1 MIPRPEDIAEEQR
14 ELRRLYLAL
23 AATMAASF
31 TFAWAVCEVFTLV
44 NAARIAGGW

>member
-1 MIPRPEDIAEEQR
+1 MIPRPEDLEEERRHQ
-14 ELRRLYLAL
+14 RRLYIAL

-31 TFAWAVCEVFTLV
+31 LAAWAVCEVFTLV

>member
-14 ELRRLYLAL
+14 EQRRLYVAL
-23 AATMAASF
+23 AATMCASF
-31 TFAWAVCEVFTLV
+31 LFGWAVCEVFTLV

>member
-1 MIPRPEDIAEEQR
+1 MIPRPEDIEEEQR
-14 ELRRLYLAL
+14 HQRRLYLAL

-31 TFAWAVCEVFTLV
+31 LVGWAINEAFTWV